1 MATVWTIE
9 DFLSELGHLGELSKM
24 RPDSLVVKTMTSS
37 FIERIQAAKHWTSAA
52 IIQLLQKVEEM
63 ELPKDMKE
71 NIQGAI
77 EKCQANEGTHLKLTT
92 AGQKIQHVPCYLT
105 QAEWTLLESTQ
116 SKDDM
121 MQLLAKRLRA
131 MGLSS
136 LKEGTIHQVLATIL
150 YVQHSQGRTEL
161 HPRAIHGMVEDFSAI
176 FHGTPKTTTTGLAHY
191 PENPKQNGQAWL
203 AQAYGDGA
211 SPACRALPLHAW
223 MKKVPMRKNHYLL
236 QEERFPCKTR
246 SGRAESQR
254 EDSWAQAARLLSDL
268 AKRHMPGPA
277 EPQITMLQR
286 SRMAIPDQQHEQQ
299 QQPLQQQEALQQ
311 TLQRVASPQQQQP
324 MQQPALQALQL
335 PALPVPP
342 QRAAAPTMES
352 GQSTQPP
359 VETSV
364 VPMEQQGTQAPLQS
378 DTAETSPKQAAT
390 TQPKTL
396 QDFEDQAFQAL
407 KQKKKNTRT
416 AAEQDDSKAK
426 LLPKG
431 KAKATAKAK
440 AKAQA
445 KATAKTKATPKA
457 TAKSP
462 ATKRKSPMPMYGC
475 PKCRGNPGGC
485 GQCRDPTYTGMRL
498 PGRETYRDHMAKQK
512 AMRTAA

>member
-1 MATVWTIE
+1 
-9 DFLSELGHLGELSKM
+9 M

-121 MQLLAKRLRA
+121 MQVLAKRLRA

-150 YVQHSQGRTEL
+150 YVQHSQGRMEL

-277 EPQITMLQR
+277 EPQITMLQP

-311 TLQRVASPQQQQP
+311 RLQRVASPQQQQP
-324 MQQPALQALQL
+324 MQQPAVQALQL

-342 QRAAAPTMES
+342 QQAAAPTMES
-352 GQSTQPP
+352 GQATQPP

-485 GQCRDPTYTGMRL
+485 GQCRDPTYTGLRL

-512 AMRTAA
+512 AKRTAA

>member
-1 MATVWTIE
+1 MA
-9 DFLSELGHLGELSKM
+9 LLALAC
-24 RPDSLVVKTMTSS
+24 
-37 FIERIQAAKHWTSAA
+37 AAWPSRSAA
-52 IIQLLQKVEEM
+52 VQLGPSCL
-63 ELPKDMKE
+63 
-71 NIQGAI
+71 
-77 EKCQANEGTHLKLTT
+77 
-92 AGQKIQHVPCYLT
+92 HV
-105 QAEWTLLESTQ
+105 
-116 SKDDM
+116 
-121 MQLLAKRLRA
+121 
-131 MGLSS
+131 GS
-136 LKEGTIHQVLATIL
+136 L
-150 YVQHSQGRTEL
+150 
-161 HPRAIHGMVEDFSAI
+161 
-176 FHGTPKTTTTGLAHY
+176 
-191 PENPKQNGQAWL
+191 
-203 AQAYGDGA
+203 
-211 SPACRALPLHAW
+211 
-223 MKKVPMRKNHYLL
+223 
-236 QEERFPCKTR
+236 
-246 SGRAESQR
+246 
-254 EDSWAQAARLLSDL
+254 
-268 AKRHMPGPA
+268 
-277 EPQITMLQR
+277 
-286 SRMAIPDQQHEQQ
+286 
-299 QQPLQQQEALQQ
+299 
-311 TLQRVASPQQQQP
+311 
-324 MQQPALQALQL
+324 
-335 PALPVPP
+335 
-342 QRAAAPTMES
+342 
-352 GQSTQPP
+352 PP

-440 AKAQA
+440 AKA
-445 KATAKTKATPKA
+445 TAKTKATPKA